1 MKKTSLFSANSVA
14 VAVAA
19 LCASMPAFA
28 QVEAKLT
35 GRVHYDMRAIDS
47 GLDKIAD
54 RDSASVGS
62 NYELRRARIGFTGS
76 LNKQIQFE
84 GVANAVGSTTNII
97 DTAFIN
103 YGYNQAG
110 QVRVG
115 RFKQPFS
122 LEENTSSNNIDFME
136 RSYVNQ
142 ITPGKKL
149 GAMIHGA
156 NDAGFTYAA
165 SVYQN
170 DFAELSNSDGAGT
183 MGALRVT
190 GDLAKLANLGE
201 GKAVVHLGLGY
212 DKGSYEQLA
221 STSGNTSKVADT
233 ATRATIISFRDENR
247 GLSNAYRLQ
256 MGGDVLPTTTIKQ
269 FVSQSS
275 SSPFAV
281 TTADA
286 KLGGDYGALGNNVI
300 IVDKTTQGLELA
312 VAYGPFKVQAE
323 SADSKFNAKTTRYD
337 GTSALAASAA
347 ALNSTVKT
355 QYVALVYNITGEDF
369 AKSYSKGA
377 FGGIKPASEFMK
389 DYGGVV
395 GNGTGAWQV
404 GYRYSKY
411 AVTVDEAAS
420 LTSGSTTYTL
430 TDGSTSSKSRYQ
442 NSPTANTSTYSLNWI
457 LNSNARVMFN
467 YSRTKFGSAVEL
479 LDTDYGSLST
489 TKKEDIFSVRTQINF

>member
-1 MKKTSLFSANSVA
+1 MKKTSLFSASSVA

-35 GRVHYDMRAIDS
+35 GRVHYDMRSISS
-47 GLDKIAD
+47 GLDKIDD

-84 GVANAVGSTTNII
+84 GVANAVGSSTNFI

-156 NDAGFTYAA
+156 HDAGFTYAA
-165 SVYQN
+165 SMYQN

-212 DKGSYEQLA
+212 DKGSYETLA
-221 STSGNTSKVADT
+221 STSGNTAKAAET
-233 ATRATIISFRDENR
+233 KARATILSIRDENR

-256 MGGDVLPTTTIKQ
+256 MYGGDVL
-269 FVSQSS
+269 
-275 SSPFAV
+275 
-281 TTADA
+281 TAA
-286 KLGGDYGALGNNVI
+286 YGATYNDVVNI
-300 IVDKTTQGLELA
+300 DKTTNGLELA
-312 VAYGPFKVQAE
+312 VAYGPFKIQGE
-323 SADSKFNAKTTRYD
+323 MADSKFDASTIRTGATELNA
-337 GTSALAASAA
+337 S
-347 ALNSTVKT
+347 VKT

-377 FGGIKPASEFMK
+377 FGGIKPTSEFMK

-411 AVTVDEAAS
+411 DAS
-420 LTSGSTTYTL
+420 LAQATTLKSGTISENTVTGDTN
-430 TDGSTSSKSRYQ
+430 SRYQ

-467 YSRTKFGSAVEL
+467 YSRTKFGSAVEY
-479 LDTDYGSLST
+479 LDTDLNTGST
-489 TKKEDIFSVRTQINF
+489 TKEDIISVRTQINF